1 MLDWLQHILFGSGK
15 DSDAMMKEVGGKD
28 TTPATTTTSS
38 PTTGPEDECSILA
51 RHFGGLVSGRTYVIE
66 LRELLELCPR
76 KRRKADSF
84 YQLKKKLKDEYGVEL
99 RITSRT
105 SKNKEDSV

>member
-15 DSDAMMKEVGGKD
+15 VSDAMMKEAGGKD
-28 TTPATTTTSS
+28 TTPATTTTTS
-38 PTTGPEDECSILA
+38 PTTAPEDECSVLA
-51 RHFGGLVSGRTYVIE
+51 RHFGGLVSGMTLTVE
-66 LRELLELCPR
+66 LRELLDLIPR
-76 KRRKADSF
+76 RRRKADA
-84 YQLKKKLKDEYGVEL
+84 YYALGKKLKDDYGVEL